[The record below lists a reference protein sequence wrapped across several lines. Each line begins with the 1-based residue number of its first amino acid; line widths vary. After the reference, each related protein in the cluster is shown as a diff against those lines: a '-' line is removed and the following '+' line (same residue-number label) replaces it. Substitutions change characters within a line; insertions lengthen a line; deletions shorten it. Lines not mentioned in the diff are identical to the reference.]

1 MLREER
7 ALLETR
13 GKPRLHYSLAL
24 VALLWGVAP
33 MANSNE
39 YRTWIEHHVD
49 GQFLTVTAQ
58 AFSTAKRTLHYE
70 LRAQQL
76 ASSNRVATR
85 QSGPVILEAEETLT
99 LGRLRL
105 GLRAAE
111 RYRIELRLLDGE
123 RLLAEEITT
132 LP

>member
-1 MLREER
+1 MLREEP
-7 ALLETR
+7 ALRETR
-13 GKPRLHYSLAL
+13 GNPRLLFPLAL
-24 VALLWGVAP
+24 VAFFWGVAP
-33 MANSNE
+33 MANSDE
-39 YRTWIEHHVD
+39 YRAWIEHRVD
-49 GQFLTVTAQ
+49 GPFLTVTAQ

-76 ASSNRVATR
+76 ASSNRAATR
-85 QSGPVILEAEETLT
+85 QAGPVILEAEEPLT

-111 RYRIELRLLDGE
+111 RYRIELRLLDGA
-123 RLLAEEITT
+123 RVLAEEVTT